1 MALTYRTGSG
11 GKDSA
16 LTIEELDN
24 NFRHFTGSH
33 SITGSLTISGSC
45 DITGSLNV
53 SGSIT
58 TTEDVNLTGSFTGS
72 FTGDGSGL
80 TVLDLKQI
88 DVTITPAQM
97 LSLNGG
103 SNIEVLP
110 SPGAGKLLALM
121 NVVYYVDF
129 NSVPYNFAGALGEA
143 ITFFIGSVNSFNNID
158 FSNLNASSDLYNVKD
173 PLTAGNQFSPNS
185 NLSIQ
190 STSGVTV
197 SQGDSPL
204 KFSILYREIEVS

>member
-72 FTGDGSGL
+72 FTG
-80 TVLDLKQI
+80 TVLDLKQT

-103 SNIEVLP
+103 GTVEILP
-110 SPGAGKLLALM
+110 SPGAGKLLVLM
-121 NVVYYVDF
+121 DVMYYTDF
-129 NSVPYNFAGALGEA
+129 NSVAYNFSGGLGEV
-143 ITFFIGSVNSFNNID
+143 ITFFIGST
-158 FSNLNASSDLYNVKD
+158 NLNSALGFVQLNTLSDAYYIKD
-173 PLTAGNQFSPNS
+173 PLTASGEVFPNS

-197 SQGDSPL
+197 SQGDSPI